1 MRFVLVEVTK
11 LQQLEIVLSS
21 YAVASTKPHPT
32 FSFISSWSMHFVIQ
46 ARSFSGIFVVI
57 LLRMATKP

>member
-21 YAVASTKPHPT
+21 YAVASGLGLPPNPYAYGNR
-32 FSFISSWSMHFVIQ
+32 FSYFRNFTYIIGNP
-46 ARSFSGIFVVI
+46 AGKCR
-57 LLRMATKP
+57 